1 MNAAS
6 MVVLVLT
13 LFIFAGV
20 AVIWMGMQS
29 RRQIREMEHRERLAM
44 IERGL
49 TPSDLEPLNS
59 EVNLPPPL
67 SEQAIRSRTAGI
79 MIIGLGVAF
88 ATLVS
93 FAGGNFG
100 AGIGVG
106 GAAAVIG
113 VAFFVNALMLRN
125 STPQPP
131 PVRRPLRRAEPPS
144 SSSSSSTTPEL

>member
-1 MNAAS
+1 M

-49 TPSDLEPLNS
+49 APGDLDPLAS
-59 EVNLPPPL
+59 EAKLPPPL
-67 SEQAIRSRTAGI
+67 SEQAMRSRTAGI
-79 MIIGLGVAF
+79 MIIGIGVAF
-88 ATLVS
+88 ALLVS
-93 FAGGNFG
+93 LAGGAPQ
-100 AGIGVG
+100 AGVGVG

-113 VAFFVNALMLRN
+113 VAFFVNALMLRH
-125 STPQPP
+125 STPNTSARP
-131 PVRRPLRRAEPPS
+131 PLRRAEPPS
-144 SSSSSSTTPEL
+144 SSSSPSSRTPEL